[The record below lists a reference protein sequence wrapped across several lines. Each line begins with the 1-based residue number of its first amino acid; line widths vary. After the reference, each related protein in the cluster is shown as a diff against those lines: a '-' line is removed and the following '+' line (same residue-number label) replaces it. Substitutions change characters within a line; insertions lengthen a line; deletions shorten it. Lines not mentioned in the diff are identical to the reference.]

1 MGGDRMHTDRKEL
14 EMRIDGLGSEPVR
27 DAALQALRRLDPD
40 ATLRRDE
47 VSGIAHIVTT
57 SQALEVEDALVR
69 AGLQVTATTG

>member
-1 MGGDRMHTDRKEL
+1 MHTDQKEL

-57 SQALEVEDALVR
+57 FQALEVEDALVR